1 MGNGVERSDWRELIR
16 SQLRESSDLKRR
28 VSETLDETI
37 LEAIFVVV
45 ESLKAGHKVM
55 FCGNGGSAADAQHI
69 AAELVGRTRAGQERT
84 ALPAISLTTDSSVL
98 TALANDYGFDQVF
111 QRQVEAIG
119 LNGDV
124 LVAISTSGNSLNVLH
139 AVRAARERQ
148 IKTIG
153 LLGRGGKLLS
163 AVDHAISVPSDNT
176 ARIQETHIAIGHV
189 ICDLVE
195 KMLFSEPEET
205 R

>member
-1 MGNGVERSDWRELIR
+1 VADGVERSDWRELIR

>member
-1 MGNGVERSDWRELIR
+1 MADGVERSDWRELIR

-119 LNGDV
+119 LSGDV

>member
-1 MGNGVERSDWRELIR
+1 VADGVERSDWRELIR

-119 LNGDV
+119 LSGDV

>member
-1 MGNGVERSDWRELIR
+1 MERSDWRELIR

-153 LLGRGGKLLS
+153 LLGRGGKLLD

-176 ARIQETHIAIGHV
+176 ARIQETHIVIGHV

-195 KMLFSEPEET
+195 KMLFSKPEGT

>member
-1 MGNGVERSDWRELIR
+1 MADGVERSDWRELIR

>member
-16 SQLRESSDLKRR
+16 SQLQESSDLKRR

-55 FCGNGGSAADAQHI
+55 LCGNGGSAADAQHI
-69 AAELVGRTRAGQERT
+69 AAELVGRTRAGQERA
-84 ALPAISLTTDSSVL
+84 ALPAIALSTDSSVL

-119 LNGDV
+119 LSGDV

-153 LLGRGGKLLS
+153 LLGRGGKLLD

-176 ARIQETHIAIGHV
+176 ARIQETHIVIGHV

-195 KMLFSEPEET
+195 KMLFSKPEGT